1 MKKPVEV
8 FDDWA
13 RADKDKGMEKGH
25 RASVDAMLKFA
36 LQDRN
41 TPFRFIDAGCGN
53 GWVKRLVEQNPN
65 CSHAQGV
72 DGAATMIRK
81 AKSIDPKGDYTQ
93 ADLLQWVPQ
102 RKADLVHAMEVAY
115 YFEDPLLLIKHIT
128 EKWLLDGGR
137 LIIGIDHYLEN
148 VPSLNWAQECGIS
161 IMTTL
166 PAAKWTQIFAT
177 AGLEGV
183 QSWKV
188 GQKEDWA
195 GTLIITGLKPASHD

>member
-72 DGAATMIRK
+72 DGAVTMIRK
-81 AKSIDPKGDYTQ
+81 AKSIDPKGDYTPSRSF
-93 ADLLQWVPQ
+93 AMGSTTKGRSCPCHGSCILL
-102 RKADLVHAMEVAY
+102 
-115 YFEDPLLLIKHIT
+115 
-128 EKWLLDGGR
+128 
-137 LIIGIDHYLEN
+137 
-148 VPSLNWAQECGIS
+148 
-161 IMTTL
+161 
-166 PAAKWTQIFAT
+166 
-177 AGLEGV
+177 
-183 QSWKV
+183 
-188 GQKEDWA
+188 
-195 GTLIITGLKPASHD
+195 